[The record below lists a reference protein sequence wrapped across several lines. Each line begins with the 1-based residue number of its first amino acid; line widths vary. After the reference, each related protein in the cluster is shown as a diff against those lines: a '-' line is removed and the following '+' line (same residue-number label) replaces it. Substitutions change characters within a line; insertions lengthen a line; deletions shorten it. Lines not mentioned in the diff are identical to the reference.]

1 MYLFVSLTRHSPDT
15 KAAITNELVLQ
26 QQGLFELPPAIN
38 ELTELEILK
47 LSANHLNS
55 APPHFEETLQNWLE
69 YVVVP
74 TYRTLIK
81 DRKRGIAKD
90 KI

>member
-1 MYLFVSLTRHSPDT
+1 MMARCCDA
-15 KAAITNELVLQ
+15 KITPQ
-26 QQGLFELPPAIN
+26 SRGG
-38 ELTELEILK
+38 K
-47 LSANHLNS
+47 S
-55 APPHFEETLQNWLE
+55 FEETLQNWLE

>member
-1 MYLFVSLTRHSPDT
+1 MYDEFVEVMARCCDA
-15 KAAITNELVLQ
+15 KITPQ
-26 QQGLFELPPAIN
+26 SRGG
-38 ELTELEILK
+38 K
-47 LSANHLNS
+47 S
-55 APPHFEETLQNWLE
+55 FEETLQNWLE

>member
-1 MYLFVSLTRHSPDT
+1 MALIAAGVLLLFVAMAL
-15 KAAITNELVLQ
+15 ELVYEEFISVIVRCCDAKITPQ
-26 QQGLFELPPAIN
+26 SRGG
-38 ELTELEILK
+38 K
-47 LSANHLNS
+47 S
-55 APPHFEETLQNWLE
+55 FEETLQNWLE